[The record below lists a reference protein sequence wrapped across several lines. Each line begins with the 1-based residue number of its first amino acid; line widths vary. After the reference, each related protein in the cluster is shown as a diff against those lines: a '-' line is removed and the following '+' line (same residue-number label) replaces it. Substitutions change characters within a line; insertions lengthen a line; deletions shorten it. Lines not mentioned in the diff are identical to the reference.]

1 MKNYILYIG
10 DFKFS
15 RMDAEFQLVLGNAYL
30 FKELGYS
37 VAFIGNDQT
46 LVSKNTIQTK
56 YEDFFI
62 HNLEYK
68 KNGSDIKNILKL
80 HKQLVEL
87 IEMYDPS
94 MICCYGS
101 LSLAVHLFLLRKYCK
116 KNNIKFI
123 VNCVDLPLI
132 NNGSI
137 ISRIVR
143 KVDRY
148 LRQLIYKNSDGLIAV
163 SKYISTKLN
172 AKNVDVV
179 IPPVRINYKQD
190 YLTKKSDF
198 PSFMYAGVPFPLDG
212 RKISNGCYKDRLDK
226 IIEIFSCLEHKYDF
240 IFDVYGISLKEYL
253 LVIPQHKNIL
263 EKSRCIRFH
272 GKIEKEKCDEM
283 IKEHDFMVLLRDENR
298 TSLAGFSTKVVD
310 SISLGTPVILNPIG
324 DVTEYLKDN
333 YNSIFVSNISMDI
346 SLSEFENI
354 LSMKQSEITLLKSNC
369 KNYNPFYYRNFLE
382 KTELFFKEVLRK

>member
-101 LSLAVHLFLLRKYCK
+101 LSLAVHLFLKK
-116 KNNIKFI
+116 KNK
-123 VNCVDLPLI
+123 
-132 NNGSI
+132 
-137 ISRIVR
+137 R
-143 KVDRY
+143 
-148 LRQLIYKNSDGLIAV
+148 
-163 SKYISTKLN
+163 
-172 AKNVDVV
+172 
-179 IPPVRINYKQD
+179 
-190 YLTKKSDF
+190 
-198 PSFMYAGVPFPLDG
+198 
-212 RKISNGCYKDRLDK
+212 
-226 IIEIFSCLEHKYDF
+226 EI
-240 IFDVYGISLKEYL
+240 
-253 LVIPQHKNIL
+253 
-263 EKSRCIRFH
+263 
-272 GKIEKEKCDEM
+272 
-283 IKEHDFMVLLRDENR
+283 
-298 TSLAGFSTKVVD
+298 
-310 SISLGTPVILNPIG
+310 
-324 DVTEYLKDN
+324 
-333 YNSIFVSNISMDI
+333 
-346 SLSEFENI
+346 
-354 LSMKQSEITLLKSNC
+354 
-369 KNYNPFYYRNFLE
+369 
-382 KTELFFKEVLRK
+382 